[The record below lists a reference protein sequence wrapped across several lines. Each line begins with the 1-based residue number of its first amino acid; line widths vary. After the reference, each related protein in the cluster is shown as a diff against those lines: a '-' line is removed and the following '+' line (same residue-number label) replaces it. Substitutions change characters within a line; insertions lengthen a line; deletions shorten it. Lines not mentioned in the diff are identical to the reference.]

1 MNAPSEKRFERH
13 IEDSLNAQGFRS
25 VLPSEYDRSLCLI
38 PGEFLEFV
46 RDSQPLEYEKLQ
58 DQYEVETDAKICK
71 RLNEE
76 IVRRGVIDVLRNG
89 FKDRGA
95 NFSTVFFEPNSG
107 LNLEH
112 RELYLKNRYSLIRQL
127 KYSLKNENS
136 IDMALFLNG
145 IPLLTMELKNQLTGQ
160 DFRNSEIQYRRDR
173 DAKEPLLVFKRLLAH
188 FCVDNDV
195 VTMTTRLM
203 GEETKFLPYNRG
215 IENPPNAD
223 GYRTHYLWEEILKP
237 DSLLDI
243 IENYVHLAL
252 SPAHFALPQQG
263 LYAPHLRHD
272 HRGHRP
278 QSAG

>member
-1 MNAPSEKRFERH
+1 M
-13 IEDSLNAQGFRS
+13 L
-25 VLPSEYDRSLCLI
+25 
-38 PGEFLEFV
+38 
-46 RDSQPLEYEKLQ
+46 RD
-58 DQYEVETDAKICK
+58 
-71 RLNEE
+71 
-76 IVRRGVIDVLRNG
+76 G

-136 IDMALFLNG
+136 IDMALLLNG

-173 DAKEPLLVFKRLLAH
+173 DPKEPLLVFKRLLAH
-188 FCVDNDV
+188 FCVDIDV

-243 IENYVHLAL
+243 IENYVHLAREVDKIWDPYKQKVVEKPKEL
-252 SPAHFALPQQG
+252 LIFPRYHQLDCVRKIRDQVRAGGS
-263 LYAPHLRHD
+263 
-272 HRGHRP
+272 GHNYLIQHTTGSGKSYEIGWLGRWNKP
-278 QSAG
+278 KGW